1 LEREGLMTWLLAAG
15 IGVIAGLRSMTAPAV
30 VAWAAYL
37 GWIHL
42 QGSPLSFMGSIW
54 VVGLFTLAA
63 LAEFVVDQLPQ
74 TPARTAPGPLLA
86 RIVTGGLCGSC
97 LAVAGGQS
105 LLAGALLGAV
115 GGVAGAFVGYQART
129 GLVRG
134 LHVPD
139 RVIAI
144 PEDLIAVVLGV
155 LFVSRFR

>member
-1 LEREGLMTWLLAAG
+1 MTWLLAAG

>member
-1 LEREGLMTWLLAAG
+1 MTWVLAAG
-15 IGVIAGLRSMTAPAV
+15 IGVIAGLRSMTGPAV
-30 VAWAAYL
+30 VAWAAYM

-115 GGVAGAFVGYQART
+115 GGVAGAFIGYQART